1 MEISRRDLIRLSAL
15 GLGGVAGSGCGPL
28 VRRVGGR
35 TVPQNAMVPMRGGSE
50 AHRFLNRSGFGA
62 SPGDHQAYLNLGREA
77 YVEAQ
82 LNPTDED
89 ELALQVQ
96 MSRLDV
102 NRVHAAEL
110 RELPEGEV
118 MRQLRQAAI
127 LRAVY
132 SKWQVRERMID
143 FWTNHLNIF
152 AVRGDNAYRKG
163 MDDMQVIRANALG
176 SFPKMI
182 EASAK
187 SAAMLGYLD
196 NRLNRKGVPNENYAR
211 ELLELHTLGVNGGYS
226 QRDVQEVA
234 RCFTGWTIE
243 KRFLKPKDQ
252 FRFDPE
258 AHDDGQKNVLGKTI
272 PQGGGVLD
280 GERVIEILTSHPSC
294 AAFLAKKLCRYFLG
308 TGHSEMEI
316 IVATEFLRTKGNI
329 AATIRPIL
337 LSDAILSGEPVIKR
351 PFDFTV
357 SALRSL
363 NFTTDGGPSIHAHLD
378 AMGQPLYG
386 WAMPDGYP
394 DGTAA
399 WTGSILA
406 RWNFVW
412 ALSQGEIKGTE
423 LDLNPVAGK
432 VRDFT
437 LGVTGGGGETLADIA
452 FALSA
457 PEFNWR

>member
-1 MEISRRDLIRLSAL
+1 
-15 GLGGVAGSGCGPL
+15 
-28 VRRVGGR
+28 
-35 TVPQNAMVPMRGGSE
+35 
-50 AHRFLNRSGFGA
+50 
-62 SPGDHQAYLNLGREA
+62 
-77 YVEAQ
+77 
-82 LNPTDED
+82 
-89 ELALQVQ
+89 
-96 MSRLDV
+96 
-102 NRVHAAEL
+102 
-110 RELPEGEV
+110 
-118 MRQLRQAAI
+118 
-127 LRAVY
+127 
-132 SKWQVRERMID
+132 
-143 FWTNHLNIF
+143 
-152 AVRGDNAYRKG
+152 
-163 MDDMQVIRANALG
+163 
-176 SFPKMI
+176 
-182 EASAK
+182 
-187 SAAMLGYLD
+187 
-196 NRLNRKGVPNENYAR
+196 
-211 ELLELHTLGVNGGYS
+211 
-226 QRDVQEVA
+226 VQEVA

-243 KRFLKPKDQ
+243 KRFLKPKDH
-252 FRFDPE
+252 FRFDPDT
-258 AHDDGQKNVLGKTI
+258 HDDGEKMVLGKKI
-272 PQGGGVLD
+272 PAGGGVKD
-280 GERVIEILTSHPSC
+280 GERVIEIVTSHLCC
-294 AAFLAKKLCRYFLG
+294 ASFLAQKLCRYFLG
-308 TGHSEMEI
+308 PGHSDLEQV
-316 IVATEFLRTKGNI
+316 VAKEFLTTDGNI

-337 LSDAILSGEPVIKR
+337 LSDAIITGEPVIKR